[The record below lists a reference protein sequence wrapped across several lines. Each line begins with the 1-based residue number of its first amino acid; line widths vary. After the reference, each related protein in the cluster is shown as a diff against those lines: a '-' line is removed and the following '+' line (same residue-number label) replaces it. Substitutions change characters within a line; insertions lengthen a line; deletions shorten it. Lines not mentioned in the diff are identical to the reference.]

1 MIRTILDKIAMFFF
15 MGMFPGLFIFIISL
29 FIDIKFLQGLSVAIM
44 GISVFS
50 MTFFFIISLFL
61 SFLESSFSYSKSLLT
76 YKVNT
81 LQKIFVM
88 IMVASAIAFLIG
100 AQNSQAYGFDLW
112 DMEGMFESQSN
123 SRKTNWLTTISAMTL
138 GISITGYFLYKE
150 K

>member
-1 MIRTILDKIAMFFF
+1 
-15 MGMFPGLFIFIISL
+15 
-29 FIDIKFLQGLSVAIM
+29 
-44 GISVFS
+44 
-50 MTFFFIISLFL
+50 
-61 SFLESSFSYSKSLLT
+61 
-76 YKVNT
+76 
-81 LQKIFVM
+81 M